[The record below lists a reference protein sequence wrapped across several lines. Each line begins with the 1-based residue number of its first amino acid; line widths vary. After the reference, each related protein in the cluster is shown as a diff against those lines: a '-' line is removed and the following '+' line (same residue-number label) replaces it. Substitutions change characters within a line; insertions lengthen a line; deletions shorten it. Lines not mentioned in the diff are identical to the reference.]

1 MRSTATWCLLTTL
14 TGLSGAIYSITQLSI
29 HMKAHD
35 ALYQQLARMGQA
47 LASGPRLALL
57 DLLRQGP
64 RTVEALAQ
72 EVGLTLAN
80 ASQHLKVLRQARLVE
95 AEKRGIFVTYRVAD
109 QAVDDFYGALRGLAE
124 TRLAEVQ
131 QIARAFVEKRSSLE
145 PVDRHLLL
153 ERVRNGEVTVLDV
166 RPPEEYRAAH
176 IAGALSVP
184 LKELERHLGGLPKD
198 REIVAYCR
206 GPYCVLAPEAVE
218 LLRARGYRAVAL
230 GDGVAEWRARGLP
243 VTAGETP

>member
-1 MRSTATWCLLTTL
+1 
-14 TGLSGAIYSITQLSI
+14 
-29 HMKAHD
+29 MKASD
-35 ALYQQLARMGQA
+35 ALYQQLARVGQA
-47 LASGPRLALL
+47 IASGPRLALL

-72 EVGLTLAN
+72 QAGLTLAN

-131 QIARAFVEKRSSLE
+131 QIAQTFVEKRGSLE
-145 PVDRHLLL
+145 PIDRRLLL
-153 ERVRNGEVTVLDV
+153 RRVRAGKVTVLDV
-166 RPPEEYRAAH
+166 RPVEEYRAAH
-176 IAGALSVP
+176 IPGAVSVP
-184 LKELERHLGGLPKD
+184 LKQLEKYLDRLSKG

-206 GPYCVLAPEAVE
+206 GPYCVLAPEAVK
-218 LLRARGYRAVAL
+218 LLRARGYRAIAL
-230 GDGVAEWRARGLP
+230 GDGVGEWRARGLP
-243 VTAGETP
+243 VAAGEAP